1 MKTRHA
7 CCSPFR
13 LQGVSLL
20 LAILAVLAIQLP
32 AVGQVSHGSL
42 SGTVYDAT
50 NAVIPNAQ
58 VVLVNE
64 ASGTPRKTVS
74 NSVGYFNFAAVDPGT
89 YTVTISAKGFEGWE
103 QKGIVFNQA
112 ENHTMPNI
120 ALKAGSETEKI
131 EVQAVSEAV
140 PLDTGESRMTLNSNM
155 VTELAIQGRDAAE
168 LIKIMPGMG
177 MNTGLTQ
184 TQFSSLTT
192 QTNTGPIGQ
201 YSASGGQPYGGL
213 SMTTDGAQI
222 VDPGNQGTQIANI
235 NQDQTAEVTIL
246 NSAFGADSAKG
257 PVTFQAIGKS
267 GGNAFHGNAYMYT
280 RNGALNSNDAYF
292 NAVGQPKPNDSYY
305 YPGFTFGGP
314 VLIPGTSFNRNRDK
328 LFFFTAYEYMKQQP
342 SGSLHQLLVPSQQML
357 GGDFSPASLAA
368 AGYNTNPSGGINA
381 VPCDTGNSGQW
392 WYGNF
397 CSNASL
403 NGPAIQNGI
412 IPTSMIDPNA
422 AALGT
427 LFPKPNETATT
438 LNPFNFRYL
447 DNPPVNRWEYRAKI
461 DYNLNQNT
469 HISGSYTL
477 QKETDTNNFGVW
489 WEPGTTLPYP
499 TPMPAKQTSDTL
511 AINVTHVFSP
521 TLTNDFTFAYAYF
534 LNPVRPANPS
544 AVDPSTIGYTAKG
557 PFNPSITPSI
567 PNMVSW
573 GCNTGG
579 ASGCFPGYYAPTF
592 AGGFQGGAFGK
603 DSKVPSVTDNIS
615 KVWRTHSL
623 KFGFYWDGNG
633 NHQTEGYGDWGQGL
647 FTFDNYANYT
657 TGNPLADFLLGHA
670 AGYTQS
676 SKIPVNDGKYHQI
689 SFYAM
694 DQWKASRKLTLT
706 YGLRFDHEGQ
716 WYASNGPGI
725 AVFDPSAYSNAI
737 TAPQFTGLAW
747 HSQNPSVPLSGWKS
761 PAFYYSPRVGVA
773 YDLFGNGKT
782 VLRGGFGVYR
792 WQVAYNDASVGIDVP
807 QGALT
812 VSTPGLLSLASAQ
825 NYTPGSFSGGEGAS
839 GAVAVLK
846 KDDSKVPYTENWDFI
861 VSQHIPG
868 NSTLELE
875 YAGNATRNAL
885 LAGNGSNLPFYT
897 NIDKIPLG
905 GFFNADPIN
914 GTNYWTTSCATAA
927 GCSVPGSSQYQD
939 YRPFLNYSALIV
951 NTHGSYSN
959 YNAFMAIWQKQR
971 GRFTFMA
978 NYTYS
983 KLLGIRDGQT
993 DNGNGDGTIV
1003 DPFHLANNYGNLA
1016 YDHTQIFNVAYVL
1029 RLPSPIHNN
1038 VLGTQVLDGW
1048 ELSGITQFQTGAP
1061 IQPNTNGNLKMT
1073 IGSAN
1078 PVGVGNVLG
1087 TDSGV
1092 LLPVL
1097 ICDPSKHLGSGQYF
1111 NPNCFASP
1119 LPRQDGALGSSAA
1132 LNGGYVWPDIHGPAY
1147 IGNDLSLYKTFKITE
1162 SKSVQ
1167 FRMNAFNFLNH
1178 PLPQFGN
1185 GSDINLTFPSL
1196 VTQGGIPYSQGGIP
1210 VLPTSCSLNAPGCN
1224 SNTTTTGK
1232 PQYEVGRRVM
1242 EFAVKF
1248 IF

>member
-1 MKTRHA
+1 MTSSGPRRPYWLLA
-7 CCSPFR
+7 
-13 LQGVSLL
+13 SLFV
-20 LAILAVLAIQLP
+20 LAILLTLAAQPP
-32 AVGQVSHGSL
+32 ALGQVSHGSL

-50 NAVIPNAQ
+50 GAVVPNATI
-58 VVLVNE
+58 VLTNE
-64 ASGTPRKTVS
+64 ASGTVRKTVS
-74 NSVGYFNFAAVDPGT
+74 NNEGYFNFAAVDPAS
-89 YTVTISAKGFEGWE
+89 YTVTISAKGFAGWE

-112 ENHTMPNI
+112 ENHSLPNI
-120 ALKAGSETEKI
+120 ALKPGGETEKV
-131 EVQAVSEAV
+131 EVQAATEAV
-140 PLDTGESRMTLNSNM
+140 PLDTGESRMTLNSSM

-177 MNTGLTQ
+177 MNTGLQQ

-192 QTNTGPIGQ
+192 QTNTGPIGM
-201 YSASGGQPYGGL
+201 YSANGGQPYGGL

-267 GGNAFHGNAYMYT
+267 GGNAFHGDAYLYT
-280 RNGALNSNDAYF
+280 RNGALNANDAYF
-292 NAVGQPKPNDSYY
+292 DAVNQPKPADSYY
-305 YPGFTFGGP
+305 YPGFTLGGP
-314 VLIPGTSFNRNRDK
+314 VLIPGTSFNHNRDK
-328 LFFFTAYEYMKQQP
+328 LFFFTGYEYMKQQP
-342 SGSLHQLLVPSQQML
+342 AGTLHQLLVPTQQML

-368 AGYNTNPSGGINA
+368 SGYSLNPSGGINA
-381 VPCDTGNSGQW
+381 VPCDASQSTQW

-397 CSNASL
+397 CGDAGL
-403 NGPAIQNGI
+403 GGPAIQNGV
-412 IPTSMIDPNA
+412 IPKSMLDPNA
-422 AALGT
+422 VALST
-427 LFPKPNETATT
+427 LFPAPNETPTSN
-438 LNPFNFRYL
+438 NPFNYRYL

-461 DYNLNQNT
+461 DYNLSQNT

-499 TPMPAKQTSDTL
+499 TPMPAKQTSDTF

-521 TLTNDFTFAYAYF
+521 TLTNDTTFAYAYF
-534 LNPVRPANPS
+534 LNPVKPANPS
-544 AVDPSTIGYTAKG
+544 AVDPATIGYTAKG
-557 PFNPSITPSI
+557 PFSPSIAPTI

-573 GCNTGG
+573 GCNTGNT
-579 ASGCFPGYYAPTF
+579 SGCFPGYYAPTF

-603 DSKVPSVTDNIS
+603 DSKVPSISDNIS
-615 KVWRTHSL
+615 KVWRTHSF

-633 NHQTEGYGDWGQGL
+633 NHQTEGYGAWGQGE
-647 FTFDNYANYT
+647 FVFDNYANYT

-670 AGYTQS
+670 DNYNQT
-676 SKIPVNDGKYHQI
+676 SKIPVNDAKYHQI

-725 AVFDPSAYSNAI
+725 AVFDPSLYSNDI
-737 TAPQFTGLAW
+737 TAPQFTGLTW
-747 HSQNPSVPLSGWKS
+747 NGINKSIPLSGWSS
-761 PAFYYSPRVGVA
+761 PTFYYAPRVGVA
-773 YDLFGNGKT
+773 YDLFGNGNT
-782 VLRGGFGVYR
+782 VIRGGYGVYR
-792 WQVAYNDASVGIDVP
+792 WQVAYNDASTGIDIP
-807 QGALT
+807 QGALS
-812 VSTPGLLSLASAQ
+812 VSTPSLLSLASAS
-825 NYTPGSFSGGEGAS
+825 TFSPGSFNGGEGAS
-839 GAVAVLK
+839 GATAVLQK
-846 KDDSKVPYTENWDFI
+846 GDSRTPYTENWDLI

-885 LAGNGSNLPFYT
+885 LAGNGTNLPFYT

-905 GFFNADPIN
+905 GFFAPDPVN
-914 GTNYWTTSCATAA
+914 GTNYWTTSCASSA
-927 GCSVPGSSQYQD
+927 GCSAPPSANYQD
-939 YRPFLNYSALIV
+939 YRPYLNYSALIV

-1003 DPFHLANNYGNLA
+1003 DPYNLSNNYGNLA
-1016 YDHTQIFNVAYVL
+1016 YDHTHIFNLAYVVH
-1029 RLPSPIHNN
+1029 LPSPVRNTF
-1038 VLGTQVLDGW
+1038 VGKQVLDGW
-1048 ELSGITQFQTGAP
+1048 ELSGITQMQSGAP
-1061 IQPNTNGNLKMT
+1061 LQPNTNGNLKMT
-1073 IGSAN
+1073 IGGNN
-1078 PVGVGNVLG
+1078 PVGIGNVEG

-1097 ICDPSKHLGSGQYF
+1097 ICDPSKHLASGQYF

-1119 LPRQDGALGSSAA
+1119 LPRQDGALGSAA
-1132 LNGGYVWPDIHGPAY
+1132 GLNGQYIWPNIHGPAY
-1147 IGNDLSLYKTFKITE
+1147 IGNDLSLYKTFRMTE

-1167 FRMNAFNFLNH
+1167 LRLNAFNFLNH
-1178 PLPQFGN
+1178 PLSQFGN
-1185 GSDINLTFPSL
+1185 GNDINLTFNSL
-1196 VTQGGIPYSQGGIP
+1196 ATQGGIPYSAGGIP
-1210 VLPTSCSLNAPGCN
+1210 VLPSTCTLGATGCN
-1224 SNTTTTGK
+1224 SNATTNGK
-1232 PQYEVGRRVM
+1232 PQYEVGRRVV
-1242 EFAVKF
+1242 EVAIKF